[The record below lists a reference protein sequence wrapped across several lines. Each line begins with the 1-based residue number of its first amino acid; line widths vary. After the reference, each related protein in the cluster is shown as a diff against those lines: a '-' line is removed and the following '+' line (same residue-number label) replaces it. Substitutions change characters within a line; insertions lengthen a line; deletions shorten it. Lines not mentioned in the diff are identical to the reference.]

1 MVSEVTEDQ
10 LGSPERLGR
19 EVLLAFCCLALI
31 NVCLHETYLIE
42 VTSQFLATAA
52 LQILLPRKPFP
63 PHTTIFRLA
72 DADAAVE
79 AIVADMVCFSVK
91 TTLYGGA
98 DGPSTAFRCSVQL

>member
-1 MVSEVTEDQ
+1 MLALFQVTFFDQAGAVWEEVTEDQ
-10 LGSPERLGR
+10 LGSPER
-19 EVLLAFCCLALI
+19 
-31 NVCLHETYLIE
+31 LIE

-79 AIVADMVCFSVK
+79 AIVAGGLCFCV
-91 TTLYGGA
+91 
-98 DGPSTAFRCSVQL
+98 V